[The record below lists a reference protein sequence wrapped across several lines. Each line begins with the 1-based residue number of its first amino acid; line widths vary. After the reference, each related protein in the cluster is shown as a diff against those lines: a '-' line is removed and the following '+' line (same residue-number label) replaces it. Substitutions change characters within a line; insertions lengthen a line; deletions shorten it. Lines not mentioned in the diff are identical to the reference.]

1 MASQNFKSAG
11 VSVQEI
17 DLTFS
22 QTGIQPSGIPAGV
35 IGTSTQGPAFVP
47 LTVATSQ
54 DFFTKFGSSD
64 GSMPA
69 PIAAS
74 EWLRNASSLTFMR
87 TLGIGDGTK
96 KNSDGTVTSAGFVV
110 GEKLPLGSAG
120 TLSDND
126 KSSRGSSFQADG
138 TNGNGRTYF
147 LGCFMSASVGSD
159 FFTDS
164 GYEDTS
170 EAQPVIR
177 GTLMTARGVIP
188 YLSCSFKASESSSSL
203 GDIVLS
209 RNNESKEEIVLI
221 LEGHVGSDQNP
232 AVLTASFDVRSDNY
246 ISKVLNTDPAKIK
259 EAGHVLYA
267 AWDIHPAIAV
277 VTSSG
282 VTDDSTGGGVVGT
295 PSTVYKE
302 LGAFLVR
309 GNEDRNSATTT
320 TPNFENFS
328 TRFNHA
334 KTPFV
339 ISQDFGGTKFDLFRL
354 HLLHDGAGQAER
366 LKFSIENIVLST
378 DPNSKYPTF
387 DLLVRNYNDSDL
399 NKNILEQFRNLSLD
413 PLSDRYISK
422 VVGDSN
428 VFFDFDRSAQSQR
441 LVFEG
446 SFTNQSKHVR
456 VEVSSQLENGEVP
469 EEALPMGF
477 RGIYHLATSGS
488 AVLTTGSLGD
498 SFEGSKLVATTNQDV
513 LTILN
518 KAVQPPL
525 QMRKNL
531 AVASGANQIVE
542 SSLYWGVQFEHAI
555 SLTDPNK
562 GTLKNN
568 SILGFMKYHPDFATE
583 GSVAPWIGDNSGVAD
598 TVENG
603 VLDADK
609 FQNNLFSLENILVV
623 TTSSDVADHRKWVNA
638 VYSKNPVKT
647 VANKRHVK
655 PSDFTQSNREFLKF
669 SFFAQGGFDGVN
681 ILDSEEAKISPAA
694 VEQDMLDPS
703 RGKSDGPNVVAFT
716 KALAIMENTSE
727 VDIQLLTL
735 PGIRNS
741 FVIDEAI
748 QVVENRFDALLL
760 LDPELLDD
768 NGDKIIVDD
777 GSKKISVENTL
788 DNFRNRKLNTSFA
801 ASYFPDVNIIDPV
814 LQRAVKVP
822 ATVPVLGAFSQ
833 NDRIGHPWFAPAGF
847 TRGALSSTLE
857 TTLKLSKENIDLVY
871 ESDIN
876 PLIAYPGTSVIG
888 LNPGG
893 GVVVWGQ
900 KTLLQTASSLD
911 RVNVRRLL
919 IAIRRQVR
927 EISNSFIFEPNRAE
941 TLAKFSAA
949 VVPVLDRIKTLGGL
963 GNFRVTID
971 TTTTTQA
978 DIEANTIRGKVL
990 VQPVKSI
997 EFVSVDF
1004 VLANKI

>member
-22 QTGIQPSGIPAGV
+22 QTGIEPSGIPAGV

-54 DFFTKFGSSD
+54 DFFAKFGTSD
-64 GSMPA
+64 GAMPG

-74 EWLRNASSLTFMR
+74 EWLKNANSLTYMR
-87 TLGIGDGTK
+87 VLGIGDGTK
-96 KNSDGTVTSAGFVV
+96 KNSDGTVTGAGFIV
-110 GEKLPLGSAG
+110 GEKLPLGSGG

-126 KSSRGSSFQADG
+126 KSSRSALFQDDD

-147 LGCFMSASVGSD
+147 LGCFMSASAGSEYLTESG
-159 FFTDS
+159 FVDS
-164 GYEDTS
+164 P
-170 EAQPVIR
+170 EAQPIIR
-177 GTLMTARGVIP
+177 GTLMSARGVVP
-188 YLSCSFKASESSSSL
+188 YLSCSFSNETSASI

-209 RNNESKEEIVLI
+209 RNGESKEEIVLI
-221 LEGHVGSDQNP
+221 LEGHNGTDQNP
-232 AVLTASFDVRSDNY
+232 AVLTASFDIRSDNY
-246 ISKVLNTDPAKIK
+246 ITKVLNTDPAKIK

-267 AWDIHPAIAV
+267 AWDIHPSIAV

-282 VTDDSTGGGVVGT
+282 FTDGDGVNGSLSTT
-295 PSTVYKE
+295 YKE
-302 LGAFLVR
+302 LCSFLVR
-309 GNEDRNSATTT
+309 ANEDRNVGSETV
-320 TPNFENFS
+320 PNFENFA

-334 KTPFV
+334 KTPFIV
-339 ISQDFGGTKFDLFRL
+339 SQDFGGTRFDLFRL
-354 HLLHDGAGQAER
+354 HLLHDGAGQAEK

-378 DPNSKYPTF
+378 DPNNKFPTF

-399 NKNILEQFRNLSLD
+399 NKNVLEQFRNISLD
-413 PLSDRYISK
+413 PLSDRYIAK
-422 VVGDSN
+422 VIGDAN
-428 VFFDFDRSAQSQR
+428 VFFDFDRSVQSQR

-446 SFTNQSKHVR
+446 SFQNQSKHVR
-456 VEVSSQLENGEVP
+456 VEVSAALENGEVP
-469 EEALPMGF
+469 EEALPVGF

-488 AVLTTGSLGD
+488 AVLSTSSVGD
-498 SFEGSKLVATTNQDV
+498 DFALNDKVLAVDNEAL

-518 KAVQPPL
+518 KSVQPPL
-525 QMRKNL
+525 QMRRNL
-531 AVASGANQIVE
+531 NVASGANQIVE
-542 SSLYWGVQFEHAI
+542 SSLYWGVQFEHVINLA
-555 SLTDPNK
+555 DQNK
-562 GTLKNN
+562 GTQKNN
-568 SILGFMKYHPDFATE
+568 SILGYMKYHPDFSTE
-583 GSVAPWIGDNSGVAD
+583 GFISPWIGDNHGIAD

-603 VLDADK
+603 ILDADR
-609 FQNNLFSLENILVV
+609 FHNNLFTLENILVL

-638 VYSKNPVKT
+638 VYSKDSTKAV
-647 VANKRHVK
+647 VNKRKIK

-681 ILDSEEAKISPAA
+681 IMDLEEAKISPAA

-716 KALAIMENTSE
+716 KALSIMENTSE
-727 VDIQLLTL
+727 VDIQLLTM
-735 PGIRNS
+735 PGVRNS
-741 FVIDEAI
+741 FVVDQAI
-748 QVVENRFDALLL
+748 QTVENRFDALFI
-760 LDPELLDD
+760 LDPELVDD

-788 DNFRNRKLNTSFA
+788 ENFRDRKLNSSFA
-801 ASYFPDVNIIDPV
+801 AAYFPDVNIVDPV

-822 ATVPVLGAFSQ
+822 STVPVLGAFAL
-833 NDRIGHPWFAPAGF
+833 NDKIGFPWFAPAGF
-847 TRGALSSTLE
+847 SRGALASTLE

-876 PLIAYPGTSVIG
+876 PLIAYPGTSIIG

-919 IAIRRQVR
+919 ISIRRQVR
-927 EISNSFIFEPNRAE
+927 EIANTFIFEPNRTE

-963 GNFRVTID
+963 GNFKVTID
-971 TTTTTQA
+971 TTTTTQV
-978 DIEANTIRGKVL
+978 DIEANTIRGKIL